1 MAYSVKIIKKLNVRT
16 LLRIHERSISTS
28 VCTLSR
34 RRVVVTGVGVVCPLG
49 VGIDVVWPRLLEGQ
63 SGITKIIGDEFKGI
77 PCQVAGFVPRGNKQG
92 EFDALRY
99 VSSSDF
105 RSMSLATIF
114 SLAAAQEALLQ
125 AEWKPESDDDRNNTG
140 VAVGMI
146 MAELQDIVD
155 AGQTLREKGYKK
167 LTPYFVPKILANLA
181 AGHISI
187 KYNLRG
193 PNHSVS
199 TACTTGVHA
208 LGDASRFIRHGD
220 ANVMIAG
227 GTEACICPLGLAG
240 FDRARALST
249 KFNDTPAQASR
260 PFDKERDGFV
270 MSEGAA
276 VVVLEELEHAK
287 SRGATILAEILGYG
301 LSGDANHMTS
311 PSDYGIGSELC
322 MRNALRDAKLG
333 PEDVTYINA
342 HATSTPKGDVIENM
356 AVKKLFGSH
365 GDHLPAVS
373 STKGATGH
381 LLGAAGALEAVFTI
395 MACHTA
401 QLPPT
406 INLTSTT
413 PEFDLNYVPL
423 TSQPWEP
430 TGEGSGRRV
439 ALTNSFGF
447 GGTNACLCVGSI
459 F

>member
-1 MAYSVKIIKKLNVRT
+1 MACSVKIIKKLKVRT
-16 LLRIHERSISTS
+16 LLKIHKGSISTS

-63 SGITKIIGDEFKGI
+63 SGITKITGDEFKGI
-77 PCQVAGFVPRGNKQG
+77 PCQVAGFVPRGNKEG

-105 RSMSLATIF
+105 RSMSPATIF
-114 SLAAAQEALLQ
+114 ALAAAQEALLQ
-125 AEWKPESDDDRNNTG
+125 AGWKPESDEDRNKTG
-140 VAVGMI
+140 VAVGMG
-146 MAELQDIVD
+146 MADLEEIVNS
-155 AGQTLREKGYKK
+155 GQTLREKGYKK
-167 LTPYFVPKILANLA
+167 LSPYFVPKILPNLA

-187 KYNLRG
+187 RYNLRG
-193 PNHSVS
+193 PNHCVS

-240 FDRARALST
+240 FARARALST

-287 SRGATILAEILGYG
+287 SRGATILAEVLGYG
-301 LSGDANHMTS
+301 LSGDASHMTS
-311 PSDYGIGSELC
+311 PSECGIGSELC
-322 MRNALRDAKLG
+322 MQNALHDAKLG
-333 PEDVTYINA
+333 PEDITYINA
-342 HATSTPKGDVIENM
+342 HATATPTGDAVENM
-356 AVKKLFGSH
+356 AVKRLFGSH

-381 LLGAAGALEAVFTI
+381 LLGAAGALEAVFTV

-406 INLTSTT
+406 INLTSKTH
-413 PEFDLNYVPL
+413 EFDLNYVPL
-423 TSQPWEP
+423 TWQPWEP
-430 TGEGSGRRV
+430 RGEGSRRRV

-447 GGTNACLCVGSI
+447 GGTNACLCVGSVS
-459 F
+459 

>member
-1 MAYSVKIIKKLNVRT
+1 MGMA
-16 LLRIHERSISTS
+16 
-28 VCTLSR
+28 
-34 RRVVVTGVGVVCPLG
+34 
-49 VGIDVVWPRLLEGQ
+49 DLE
-63 SGITKIIGDEFKGI
+63 E
-77 PCQVAGFVPRGNKQG
+77 
-92 EFDALRY
+92 
-99 VSSSDF
+99 
-105 RSMSLATIF
+105 
-114 SLAAAQEALLQ
+114 
-125 AEWKPESDDDRNNTG
+125 
-140 VAVGMI
+140 
-146 MAELQDIVD
+146 IVNS
-155 AGQTLREKGYKK
+155 GQTLREKGYKK
-167 LTPYFVPKILANLA
+167 LSPYFVPKILPNLA

-187 KYNLRG
+187 RYNLRG
-193 PNHSVS
+193 PNHCVS

-240 FDRARALST
+240 FARARALST

-301 LSGDANHMTS
+301 LSGDASHMTS
-311 PSDYGIGSELC
+311 PSENGIGSELC
-322 MRNALRDAKLG
+322 MKNALSDAKLG

-342 HATSTPKGDVIENM
+342 HATATPTGDVIENM
-356 AVKKLFGSH
+356 AVKRLFGSH

-401 QLPPT
+401 RLPPT

-430 TGEGSGRRV
+430 TGEGSRRRV

-447 GGTNACLCVGSI
+447 GGTNACLCVGSVS
-459 F
+459 